1 MKKSIVH
8 NVFLL
13 TAAVLLFTMCTKTTS
28 ENPFLAPL
36 STPHE
41 TAPFDKIKL
50 EHYEPALMEGIRQH
64 DEEINQIVENPEP
77 ATFANTIV
85 PLDYSGRLLEF
96 VSNVLGNLNEAETC
110 DEMQELVLRLMPL
123 LTEHSN
129 NITLN
134 ADLFARVKT
143 VYDTADRSALT
154 IEEQRLLDNTYRS
167 FVRSGAN
174 LGEADKETYRQL
186 TNDLSQATLLFNQN
200 HLKATNSYRLNITD
214 STRLRGLPET
224 ALDMAAE
231 EASTHEE
238 TGWTFTLQA
247 PSYIPVMTY
256 CEDRDLRKE
265 LSMAYNT
272 QAISGENSNIEVVR
286 TIVNLRLALAKLL
299 GFDTFADYMLED
311 RMAENMT
318 NVNQMYDQLLTA
330 YLPAA
335 RQEVEAVAEQARA
348 EQGDDF
354 ELMPWDFSF
363 YAERLRKAKYNFDE
377 EMLRPYFKLEN
388 VIDGVFGLATKLYG
402 ITFNENKSIPVYHP
416 DVKAYEVCD
425 ADGTFLA
432 VLYADF
438 FPRDGK
444 NAGAWMTSYKGQ
456 WLNADGSDSRPH
468 VSITTNFTKPTANKP
483 ALLTYDEVET
493 FLHEFGHS
501 LHGIFAATHYPSM
514 CSPNVAWDFVEMPSQ
529 IMENFGTEKE
539 FLHTFAR
546 HYETGELIPDNLV
559 ESLVRAKNY
568 NAAYACMRQV
578 SFGLLDMAWYTRT
591 EPFEGDVI
599 AYEKEA
605 FAPTQL
611 LPSQPETCMTV
622 QFGHIMAGGYAAGY
636 YSYKWAEMLDADA
649 FSVFAADGVI
659 SPAVAKRFRNDILS
673 KGDSEHPMTLFKAFR
688 GQEPTIDAMLQ
699 RDGILAVCGDDS
711 ASKN

>member
-231 EASTHEE
+231 EAATHEE

-265 LSMAYNT
+265 LNMAYNT

-546 HYETGELIPDNLV
+546 HFETGELIPDNLV

>member
-224 ALDMAAE
+224 VLDMAAE
-231 EASTHEE
+231 EAATHEE

>member
-13 TAAVLLFTMCTKTTS
+13 TAAVLLFTMCTKTTP

-77 ATFANTIV
+77 ATFVNTIV

-231 EASTHEE
+231 EAATHEE

-425 ADGTFLA
+425 ADGTFLS

-546 HYETGELIPDNLV
+546 HFETGELIPDNLV

-599 AYEKEA
+599 VYEKEA

-611 LPSQPETCMTV
+611 LLSQPETCMTV

>member
-272 QAISGENSNIEVVR
+272 QAISGENSNVEVVR

-546 HYETGELIPDNLV
+546 HFETGELIPDNLV

>member
-546 HYETGELIPDNLV
+546 HFETGELIPDNLV

-599 AYEKEA
+599 AYENEA

>member
-546 HYETGELIPDNLV
+546 HFETGELIPDNLV

-649 FSVFAADGVI
+649 FSFFAADGVI